1 MVSKKLS
8 GAKSRKV
15 RGGGDDHAASAGGGG
30 KKGKVTGGGGARRK
44 PSHTTSER
52 LRPLF
57 HPDRPHIPLLM
68 ESETRRQAHRLLD
81 PSDPETTER
90 MLNTTLKG
98 LGLYASKTVGDGNCM
113 FRALSDQVW
122 GNDNRHLALRQEVGG
137 APFSSSWST
146 GAYFGCHYRS
156 RG

>member
-1 MVSKKLS
+1 
-8 GAKSRKV
+8 
-15 RGGGDDHAASAGGGG
+15 
-30 KKGKVTGGGGARRK
+30 
-44 PSHTTSER
+44 
-52 LRPLF
+52 
-57 HPDRPHIPLLM
+57 M
-68 ESETRRQAHRLLD
+68 ELETRRQAHRLLD

-90 MLNTTLKG
+90 MLNTTLKRM
-98 LGLYASKTVGDGNCM
+98 GLYASKTVGDGNCM

-122 GNDNRHLALRQEVGG
+122 GNDNRHLALRQEVSG